1 MGAAIVFD
9 LDGTLVDSLGDIVA
23 AANLTLRDTG
33 LPPLPREVIGRFV
46 GNGLPKLVERMIRHC
61 DLPLERHDELTKVA
75 LAHYTAGSSKTTVPY
90 PGIPQALAS
99 LQSQGHILGICTN
112 KPEAPARHILDAL
125 NLSQYFSAVLGG
137 DSLATRKPDPQHLF
151 ASFDALPAHGSRVFV
166 GDSEVDAETAERAE
180 IPFLLF
186 TQGYRKSPVA
196 EIPHDIAYDMAE
208 EIPSR
213 VAQIVQMSAQVK

>member
-23 AANLTLRDTG
+23 AANQTLSDLG

-61 DLPLERHDELTKVA
+61 ELPLDRHEELTKVT
-75 LAHYTAGSSKTTVPY
+75 LAHYTAGASRTTVPY

-99 LQSQGHILGICTN
+99 LQSQGHILGVCTN
-112 KPEAPARHILDAL
+112 KPEAPARHILDVL
-125 NLSQYFSAVLGG
+125 DLSQYFDAVLGG
-137 DSLATRKPDPQHLF
+137 DSLTSRKPDPQHLF

-166 GDSEVDAETAERAE
+166 GDSEVDAETAERAK

-186 TQGYRKSPVA
+186 TQGYRKSPVT
-196 EIPHDIAYDMAE
+196 EIPHHIAYNKAE
-208 EIPSR
+208 EIPPL
-213 VAQIVQMSAQVK
+213 VAQMVQMSAQLK

>member
-23 AANLTLRDTG
+23 AANQTLSDLG

-61 DLPLERHDELTKVA
+61 ELPLDRHDELTKVT
-75 LAHYTAGSSKTTVPY
+75 LTHYTAGASKTTVPY

-99 LQSQGHILGICTN
+99 LRSQGHTLGVCTN
-112 KPEAPARHILDAL
+112 KPEAPAQHILDAL
-125 NLSQYFSAVLGG
+125 DLSQYFDAVLGG
-137 DSLATRKPDPQHLF
+137 DSLTTRKPDPQHLF

-186 TQGYRKSPVA
+186 TRGYRKSPVTD
-196 EIPHDIAYDMAE
+196 IPHDVAYDRAE
-208 EIPSR
+208 EIPSL
-213 VAQIVQMSAQVK
+213 VAQMVQMSAQVK